1 MSREVEISAK
11 HGTIQFK
18 IEKCSQITVIPDSDL
33 RKLDLTWAHLRKQS
47 TRDTE
52 GTAKPNFKL

>member
-18 IEKCSQITVIPDSDL
+18 IEKCSQIAVIPDSDL
-33 RKLDLTWAHLRKQS
+33 RKLDLTWANLRKQS
-47 TRDTE
+47 TQDTE